1 MLKERITEKI
11 EEVLRGGY
19 GFDVYIAMK
28 DGEERIK
35 RFVLEEGR
43 PTEHDGFKD
52 RVRNSIVGTI
62 NEKFLSEDRQYVTE
76 DALADEQD
84 RIFVIGQS
92 QDYAPFS
99 YLETPD
105 EDIQNF
111 SLDDKEKAD
120 AVLFKFIKWL
130 EGEAV
135 VLWAY
140 QKIQPSAIP
149 NKQKR
154 HFQIRAKSP
163 ERPDVF
169 EEMRDQMFMITQTVD
184 VLILGNEMI
193 TGNVKLMERHFGLE
207 EFIRASAAR
216 AVHTIETVHLVNNV
230 EKLQEYVRSPNKR
243 YARNMM
249 TIHQYPVSGMSK
261 EALLAKLRT
270 VERWKNVFELQ
281 EDGIRLRNFSDV
293 EQLIDLFI
301 ERYTKSE
308 ITDQEYDT
316 KVKERAVPRSAE

>member
-11 EEVLRGGY
+11 KEVLRGGY

-52 RVRNSIVGTI
+52 RIRNSIVDAI

-111 SLDDKEKAD
+111 SLDDKGKAD
-120 AVLFKFIKWL
+120 AVLFKFIRWL
-130 EGEAV
+130 DGEAV

-154 HFQIRAKSP
+154 HFQIKAKSS

-193 TGNVKLMERHFGLE
+193 TGNVKLLERHFGLE

-216 AVHTIETVHLVNNV
+216 AVHTIETVHLVNNM
-230 EKLQEYVRSPNKR
+230 EKLQEYVRSPNKK

-249 TIHQYPVSGMSK
+249 TIHKP
-261 EALLAKLRT
+261 
-270 VERWKNVFELQ
+270 EL
-281 EDGIRLRNFSDV
+281 F
-293 EQLIDLFI
+293 
-301 ERYTKSE
+301 T
-308 ITDQEYDT
+308 TM
-316 KVKERAVPRSAE
+316 P